1 MLNLAHSHDYFYFV
15 LISFVFDVLYF
26 EWYWIN
32 VSDGK
37 KRFFGGDFCQ
47 TETNRKTPKK
57 TMYRSL
63 ITEFQYRTAYIP
75 EWIHTLLLHTWFPW
89 VFLQQ
94 QAGQSG
100 GRSQGYAKKMHGFI
114 HIWTYS
120 SGVQTCS
127 VFKRTSGFI
136 MRSTQIFV
144 HESRWKLKWSE
155 TDLGLLIYLYLCWLL
170 SRLF

>member
-32 VSDGK
+32 VSDGNKSFSGGISARLKQTK
-37 KRFFGGDFCQ
+37 K
-47 TETNRKTPKK
+47 NKTKLY
-57 TMYRSL
+57 TALRSL
-63 ITEFQYRTAYIP
+63 GFSTEQAYIP
-75 EWIHTLLLHTWFPW
+75 EWIHTLLRHTWFPW

-94 QAGQSG
+94 QAGQNG
-100 GRSQGYAKKMHGFI
+100 GRSQGYAKKIHGLI

-120 SGVQTCS
+120 FGVQTWS

-144 HESRWKLKWSE
+144 HESQWKLKWSE
-155 TDLGLLIYLYLCWLL
+155 TDLGLLRYL
-170 SRLF
+170 